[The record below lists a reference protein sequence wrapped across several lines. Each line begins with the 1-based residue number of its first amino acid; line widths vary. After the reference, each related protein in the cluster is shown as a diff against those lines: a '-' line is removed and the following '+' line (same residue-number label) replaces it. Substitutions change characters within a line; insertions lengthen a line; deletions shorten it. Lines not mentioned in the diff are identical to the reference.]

1 MLILPC
7 RNAALSV
14 LMVPKSL
21 TITMVMDMRNDA
33 RALLEKLSR
42 QDFRYKQFEDP
53 YTDME
58 LWPVFEA
65 LLKDERIT
73 GNGGNNVEAT
83 RLPEPRRAA
92 VERRPAPSKPAGS
105 FLGQYSAP
113 QASAANEPGRP
124 QGDAVDLRNFL
135 GKLGQAKS

>member
-1 MLILPC
+1 
-7 RNAALSV
+7 
-14 LMVPKSL
+14 
-21 TITMVMDMRNDA
+21 MRNDA

-65 LLKDERIT
+65 LLKDERIS
-73 GNGGNNVEAT
+73 GKGERREEAP
-83 RLPEPRRAA
+83 RAPEPRRPAA
-92 VERRPAPSKPAGS
+92 QARRAPQSAKPAGS

-113 QASAANEPGRP
+113 QPSPANEPGRA
-124 QGDAVDLRNFL
+124 QTEAVDLRRFL